1 MKMLLA
7 RYKDQSVKVIK
18 KNNNSTSVFSENRKE
33 HNYTVWTNAALL
45 YLSVGGIHSYH

>member
-7 RYKDQSVKVIK
+7 RYKDQSVKAI
-18 KNNNSTSVFSENRKE
+18 KNNNNTSVFSENSMV

-45 YLSVGGIHSYH
+45 YLSVGEIHIYH